1 MENYYAL
8 IMAGGGGTR
17 LWPMSRNETPK
28 QFLPLVEDHSMF
40 KTSVDRLEPLFPPE
54 RIYIIAA
61 RKYID
66 ILKAEAPHIPQE
78 NFIAEPSGRD
88 TTPAISLA
96 VAIIHKRH
104 PEAVVAVLTSDHHIA
119 RKNTFLDVL
128 AAAYS
133 LADEDY
139 IVTLGISP
147 SYPATGFG
155 YIRQGD
161 ALDATNGFQCFT
173 SRGFTE
179 KPNLITATGFV
190 ASGEYTWNSGMFIWK
205 TARAIEEIARQQPE
219 IYELMLQLQA
229 AADTTSFEEVLDTL
243 WSQMPRIS
251 LDFAIM
257 EGARNLAVIPVD
269 IGWSDVGSWRSLFD
283 VLPQDKFGNC
293 FKGKMPERVILDTN
307 NTMVYSDRLTVTIG
321 VADMIVVDTEDV
333 LLICHRDRSQ
343 DVREVVEHLRSLNR
357 EEYL

>member
-28 QFLPLVEDHSMF
+28 QFLPLVEEHSMF
-40 KTSVDRLEPLFPPE
+40 RTSVDRLGPLFPPE

-66 ILKAEAPHIPQE
+66 ILRTEAPHIPEE

-96 VAIIHKRH
+96 VAIIHKRDPH
-104 PEAVVAVLTSDHHIA
+104 AIVAVLTSDHHIA
-119 RKNTFLDVL
+119 RKSTFLDVL
-128 AAAYS
+128 AAAYT
-133 LADEDY
+133 LADRDH

-155 YIRQGD
+155 YIRQGEL
-161 ALDATNGFQCFT
+161 LDTIDGFQCFN
-173 SRGFTE
+173 SQGFTE

-190 ASGEYTWNSGMFIWK
+190 ASGEYSWNSGMFIWK

-219 IYELMLQLQA
+219 IYDLLLQFQA
-229 AADTTSFEEVLDTL
+229 VADTPLFEDVLDTV
-243 WSQMPRIS
+243 WPQMPRIS
-251 LDFAIM
+251 VDFAIM
-257 EGARNLAVIPVD
+257 EGARKLAVIPVD

-283 VLPQDKFGNC
+283 VLAQDKFGNC

-321 VADMIVVDTEDV
+321 IADLIVVDTEDV

-343 DVREVVEHLRSLNR
+343 DVREVVEYLRAQNR